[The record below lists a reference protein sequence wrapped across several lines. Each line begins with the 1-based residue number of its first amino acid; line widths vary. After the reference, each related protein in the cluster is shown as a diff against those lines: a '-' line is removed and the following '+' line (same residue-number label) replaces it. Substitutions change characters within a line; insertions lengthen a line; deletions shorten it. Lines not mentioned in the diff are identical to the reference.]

1 MALIGRTQID
11 NAVDLKT
18 ADVEVPEWGGTV
30 RLRELSS
37 KERSLIEATTIGAK
51 GQTLELRIEAF
62 KTLREKTVA
71 AALIDQDGKRLY
83 KDTEIAQLALK
94 SGQIIER
101 LFQKVQELS
110 GMTKAAVQDAEGN
123 SGGTATGSSGSD
135 SPNT

>member
-1 MALIGRTQID
+1 MALIGRQQID
-11 NAVDLKT
+11 EAVDLKT
-18 ADVEVPEWGGTV
+18 EDVEVPEWGGTV

-62 KTLREKTVA
+62 KTLREKTVC

-83 KDTEIAQLALK
+83 QDKEAAQLGLK
-94 SGQIIER
+94 SGQVIER

-110 GMTKAAVQDAEGN
+110 GMTAAAAKDAEGN
-123 SGGTATGSSGSD
+123 SAGTPTGSSGSA
-135 SPNT
+135 SQSN